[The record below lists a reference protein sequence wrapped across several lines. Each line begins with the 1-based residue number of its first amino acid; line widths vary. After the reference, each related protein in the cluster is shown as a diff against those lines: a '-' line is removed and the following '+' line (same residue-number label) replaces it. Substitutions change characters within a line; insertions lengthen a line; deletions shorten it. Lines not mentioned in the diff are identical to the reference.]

1 MKLLLLLFLSLSVS
15 AKTFKVGVLAP
26 EGTAWSENLKKLT
39 KEVKKA
45 TEGRVKFK
53 IYYGGAQGDE
63 PDVLR
68 KIRVRQ
74 LHGGVFTG
82 KTLGDINGD
91 VRVIELPFT
100 FIDNREKAW
109 KTLTGMKD
117 FFNET
122 FENKGFKNLGF
133 FEIGQVYFVSQKKT
147 DNLNSL
153 KGIKIWSWQ
162 GDELVTTLV
171 NSMNLVSVPL
181 PLPDVL
187 SSLSTGVIEAAYAP
201 PLGIVALQWNTKI
214 KYIIDFPLAYS
225 VGAFL
230 IDKKQ
235 WDKVSDKDKKIVTD
249 LADTYISQV
258 NEANVKDNQDALKS
272 MKELGVEFLSFPE
285 KDLAIAK
292 SYRKEVLKKLTGN
305 LFSKDALSQLEAE
318 LKNENN
324 TSKN

>member
-1 MKLLLLLFLSLSVS
+1 MKLTKCLLLFLFAFSVN
-15 AKTFKVGVLAP
+15 AKTFKIGVLAP
-26 EGTAWSENLKKLT
+26 EGTAWSENLKKLS
-39 KEVKKA
+39 KEVKKV
-45 TEGRVKFK
+45 TDGRVKFK

-68 KIRVRQ
+68 KIRVTQ
-74 LHGGVFTG
+74 LQGGVFTG

-91 VRVIELPFT
+91 VRVMELPFT
-100 FIDNREKAW
+100 FIDDREKAW
-109 KTLTGMKD
+109 KTLGEMKD
-117 FFNET
+117 FFNT
-122 FENKGFKNLGF
+122 KFEEKGFVNLGF

-147 DNLNSL
+147 NNLESL

-162 GDELVTTLV
+162 GDDLVTTLV

-187 SSLSTGVIEAAYAP
+187 SSLSTGVVEAAYAP

-235 WDKVSDKDKKIVTD
+235 WDKVSEEDRKAVLD
-249 LADTYISQV
+249 LSDTYIAQV
-258 NEANVKDNQDALKS
+258 NEANVQDNKDALES
-272 MKELGVEFLSFPE
+272 MKNLGVEFLNFPE
-285 KDLAIAK
+285 KDLAVAK
-292 SYRKEVLKKLTGN
+292 SYRKEVLEKLTDN
-305 LFSKDALSQLEAE
+305 LFSKEALDQLEAK
-318 LKNENN
+318 LK
-324 TSKN
+324 

>member
-187 SSLSTGVIEAAYAP
+187 SSLSTGVVEAAYAP

-285 KDLAIAK
+285 KDLATAK

>member
-1 MKLLLLLFLSLSVS
+1 
-15 AKTFKVGVLAP
+15 
-26 EGTAWSENLKKLT
+26 
-39 KEVKKA
+39 
-45 TEGRVKFK
+45 
-53 IYYGGAQGDE
+53 
-63 PDVLR
+63 
-68 KIRVRQ
+68 
-74 LHGGVFTG
+74 
-82 KTLGDINGD
+82 
-91 VRVIELPFT
+91 
-100 FIDNREKAW
+100 
-109 KTLTGMKD
+109 
-117 FFNET
+117 
-122 FENKGFKNLGF
+122 
-133 FEIGQVYFVSQKKT
+133 
-147 DNLNSL
+147 
-153 KGIKIWSWQ
+153 KIWSWQ

-187 SSLSTGVIEAAYAP
+187 SSLSTGVVEAAYAP

-285 KDLAIAK
+285 KDLATAK